1 MLNRIALLAAATIAG
16 AALLVGGVASQT
28 LQHQTAARFTP
39 GPGIW
44 NALTPDAH
52 GRPVSPLRT
61 VWSHIVKLG
70 GPILHGIPE
79 NSLNARVAV
88 LSCDAAFEG
97 STRSPQEFETM
108 RFTVMNETPYLLRY
122 TRIAVEV
129 DRGASYEDAILFD
142 LKPYELRSFVLTQGG
157 VFADGNFP
165 RQYHH
170 YPKWMLCGA
179 GPAQRANG
187 KMLDFEPGF
196 FNPKGEQTKLVLPG
210 KP

>member
-28 LQHQTAARFTP
+28 LRRQVAVRFTP

-44 NALTPDAH
+44 GALTPDAH
-52 GRPVSPLRT
+52 GHPASPFRT

-70 GPILHGIPE
+70 GPIIHGIPE

-97 STRSPQEFETM
+97 STTSPQEFETM
-108 RFTVMNETPYLLRY
+108 RFTVMNETPYFLRY
-122 TRIAVEV
+122 TRVAVEV

-157 VFADGNFP
+157 AASDGNLP
-165 RQYHH
+165 EYHH

-187 KMLDFEPGF
+187 QMLDFEPGF

>member
-1 MLNRIALLAAATIAG
+1 MQNRFQLLAAATIVGATLLFCCG
-16 AALLVGGVASQT
+16 AASPKPRQGTVM
-28 LQHQTAARFTP
+28 RFTP

-44 NALTPDAH
+44 GALGVDAH
-52 GRPVSPLRT
+52 GNPASPFRT

-70 GPILHGIPE
+70 GPVIHGIPE

-88 LSCDAAFEG
+88 LSCDASFEG
-97 STRSPQEFETM
+97 STTSPQEFETM
-108 RFTVMNETPYLLRY
+108 RFTVMNETPYFLRY
-122 TRIAVEV
+122 TRIVVEV
-129 DRGASYEDAILFD
+129 DRGPSYEDPILFD

-157 VFADGNFP
+157 AAADGNLP
-165 RQYHH
+165 EYHH

-196 FNPKGEQTKLVLPG
+196 FNPKGEQTNLVLPG